1 MSLKMKGKLI
11 NIVNKFLTNQ
21 KIPLKIDVFFI

>member
-1 MSLKMKGKLI
+1 MKGNFI

-21 KIPLKIDVFFI
+21 FISQQKRRL